1 MVIYNPIQLKHFNY
15 DISYNRLL
23 YQHYCIDPNLN
34 ASSIIGASWWASY
47 VKTVLCS
54 ITKPLLAHINYVYY
68 KNPKQ
73 F

>member
-23 YQHYCIDPNLN
+23 YQHYCTDPNLN
-34 ASSIIGASWWASY
+34 ASFIIEPADEHLMSKQFCA
-47 VKTVLCS
+47 VLQS
-54 ITKPLLAHINYVYY
+54 HINYVYY